1 MFMLAASDWWTSIQ
15 IFFHEM
21 DSVVKI
27 LFITVLMLIGLLA
40 LMRVLKPFFSA
51 DKGKFR
57 ILPLLMAIVFIGL
70 ACFVIFI

>member
-1 MFMLAASDWWTSIQ
+1 MLLLAASDWWTSIQ

-21 DSVVKI
+21 NSVVKI
-27 LFITVLMLIGLLA
+27 LIITILMLIGLLS
-40 LMRVLKPFFSA
+40 LIRVFKPFFSA

-57 ILPLLMAIVFIGL
+57 IFPILMAIIFIGL